1 MGSSFDVTGFYFFFS
16 IFAEWHLKITG
27 KCISGLDSPRLSVLV
42 KNDCFSLKNLIK
54 AKKWKISL
62 FILTA
67 LYVKKSDNN
76 NWCRNWPSQA
86 ALDVHIAC

>member
-1 MGSSFDVTGFYFFFS
+1 MFKEDFIY
-16 IFAEWHLKITG
+16 G
-27 KCISGLDSPRLSVLV
+27 KQI
-42 KNDCFSLKNLIK
+42 
-54 AKKWKISL
+54 KWKISL

>member
-1 MGSSFDVTGFYFFFS
+1 MYQAFIFFFD
-16 IFAEWHLKITG
+16 FRRMALENTG